1 MLDPSRIEDL
11 RSLEKCREITSE
23 ILRYG
28 VGELEIIKIID
39 ILSLELEN
47 TQLMRGIQSILKN
60 DVEIKNEQ
68 TNKIEI

>member
-47 TQLMRGIQSILKN
+47 TQLMRDIQSILKN

>member
-11 RSLEKCREITSE
+11 RSLEKCREIASE

-47 TQLMRGIQSILKN
+47 TQLMRDIQSVLKN
-60 DVEIKNEQ
+60 DIELKNEQ
-68 TNKIEI
+68 ANKIEI

>member
-47 TQLMRGIQSILKN
+47 IQLMRDIQSILKN